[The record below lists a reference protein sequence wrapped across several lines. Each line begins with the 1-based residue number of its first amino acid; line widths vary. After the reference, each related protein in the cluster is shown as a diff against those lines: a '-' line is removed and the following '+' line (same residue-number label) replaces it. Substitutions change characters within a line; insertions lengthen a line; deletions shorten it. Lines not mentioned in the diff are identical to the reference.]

1 MSALFII
8 ECQSVTCMD
17 DNVCQ
22 LIFVVINVLLAIV
35 PHLFMFYSD
44 INKDNDT
51 IVKSTFD

>member
-8 ECQSVTCMD
+8 EGQSVTCMD